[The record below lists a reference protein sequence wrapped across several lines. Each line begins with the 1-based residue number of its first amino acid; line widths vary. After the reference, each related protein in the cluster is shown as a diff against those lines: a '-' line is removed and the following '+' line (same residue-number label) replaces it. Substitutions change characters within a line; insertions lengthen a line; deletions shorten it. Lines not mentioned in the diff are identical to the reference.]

1 MFKANEQV
9 SFAVQSCLVDKKEV
23 TNLFKDALK
32 NQADMQVENT
42 FSSQLY
48 SVIEAEEGS
57 LLMLIGG

>member
-9 SFAVQSCLVDKKEV
+9 SFAVQSCMVDKKEV

-42 FSSQLY
+42 FSS
-48 SVIEAEEGS
+48 
-57 LLMLIGG
+57 